1 MAKGQRAQRGRSG
14 TNTRGQSVD
23 WAAIGV
29 KSKEDA
35 SKPGFSKFTRGN
47 TLCPDYSN
55 SNDADELTI
64 DLAARQLEHC
74 LEAWNFLSQAGWA
87 LVSAHTNQA
96 IHMAYYAEVRAANSL
111 FASSGIAVKSFPNY
125 YLSKHDAREEIRGQA
140 AGTHSL
146 IRNFWPYWCKRND
159 AKAIFSNLK
168 VAQSVSLEDVWKA
181 LGLGSRSQN
190 RLLVWG
196 YELTNLAKD
205 HASRNMASYDVL
217 QSYAG
222 ITQAQGN
229 NSHKLLRVV
238 WEHLQP
244 AGMEGQLQ
252 FEVIY
257 ARYLVWAYCLD
268 FATQSPIEDVDEEF
282 NSVRE
287 RILTNLSS
295 NTGVPVSTLSYIF
308 DVTASGDPNFE
319 LFEIAS
325 QPSTTSENVFLRAF
339 ILARLSTSKLNE
351 NITYSGS
358 DIALEWAR
366 KWLMELGVLKEG
378 EVPEDVA
385 SLSEL
390 YAERAQTI
398 AGQAQNNLW
407 VSHSADAAHSSRL
420 NTALCWGLSF

>member
-1 MAKGQRAQRGRSG
+1 MAGSQRPQRTQGRRRG
-14 TNTRGQSVD
+14 TQTRSQSVD
-23 WAAIGV
+23 WGAIGM

-55 SNDADELTI
+55 SSDATELTI

-111 FASSGIAVKSFPNY
+111 FASSGIAVKNFPNY
-125 YLSKHDAREEIRGQA
+125 YLSKNDAREEIRGQA

-146 IRNFWPYWCKRND
+146 IRNLWPHWCKRSD

-168 VAQSVSLEDVWKA
+168 VAQSVSLEDVWNA

-222 ITQAQGN
+222 ITQAQNN
-229 NSHKLLRVV
+229 NSHKLLEMV
-238 WEHLQP
+238 WDHLQP
-244 AGMEGQLQ
+244 AGIEGQLR

-268 FATQSPIEDVDEEF
+268 FATQSPDEDGEEEF
-282 NSVRE
+282 NSVLKRV
-287 RILTNLSS
+287 LQNLSQ

-308 DVTASGDPNFE
+308 DVSSGGDPSFE

-325 QPSTTSENVFLRAF
+325 QASTTSENVFSRAF
-339 ILARLSTSKLNE
+339 ILARLSTSKLN
-351 NITYSGS
+351 
-358 DIALEWAR
+358 
-366 KWLMELGVLKEG
+366 
-378 EVPEDVA
+378 PESV
-385 SLSEL
+385 
-390 YAERAQTI
+390 T
-398 AGQAQNNLW
+398 
-407 VSHSADAAHSSRL
+407 SH
-420 NTALCWGLSF
+420 GLI